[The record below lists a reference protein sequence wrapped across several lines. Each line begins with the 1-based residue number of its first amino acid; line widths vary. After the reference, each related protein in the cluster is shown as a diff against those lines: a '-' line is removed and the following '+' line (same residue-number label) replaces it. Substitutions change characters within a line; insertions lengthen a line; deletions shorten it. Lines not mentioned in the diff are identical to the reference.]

1 MIRRKS
7 KDSRKQRGERGFA
20 MVVAMMALTL
30 LTAMGLA
37 VVFASSGD
45 IVITGHFRRNE
56 QAFFAAEAGVGLARE
71 SLRLALNEA
80 IMDSADAAKDTVT
93 LPTVGQSFDDSQITS
108 ILTASSLTSQSGAP
122 ITNALSA
129 VQARSSGF
137 GNNGSFSVTY
147 TLAQDGSP
155 VVGTHAW
162 VGGVQQPPATVT
174 MRYRYTITSTGSNLA
189 GSNTPFRSQAQTTE
203 SGYINVTLNTSAQS
217 TIDRAFS
224 SFGTFL
230 NRWNGSSVWA
240 SGTFR
245 GPVHV
250 NTRHRFSSGNAVTFT
265 DEVSQ
270 VDSKYDYDRSSYN
283 VSNQNRT
290 GLTFQSTFKRVNSYP
305 LPQNVYAQELA
316 VLNSTGLADGTFTS
330 AQPTASQLNSNLR
343 SASNAAP
350 GLSGGQIRSGVYVPS
365 SDGSSISGGGIYV
378 KGNADEITLS
388 VSGSSQVYAIR
399 QGSTTTTVTITPPS
413 GGSAGS
419 TTIASGGST
428 STFSGVPW
436 DRTNPDT
443 SQQKPGASLFVNGNI
458 SSLHGPAA
466 VSGTTP
472 AAIAAKTAVT
482 VTSTDDITV
491 TGDLKYENP
500 TVNMDGTSASNWQ
513 SAENVLGIFT
523 NSGKIKWVPNAT
535 YTGTNKSMTVD
546 AAMVAFDEAALNGD
560 SSLGTGGWE
569 TDCSSCN
576 SNTLITLRGSRVV
589 SKGLPISGSY
599 KGVNRYF
606 DPRFAGGTMAPP
618 FFPVTQLSLGTP
630 TISFWTSGVATESNT
645 WQRVTY

>member
-1 MIRRKS
+1 MIRRKC
-7 KDSRKQRGERGFA
+7 KDSRKQKSERGFA

-56 QAFFAAEAGVGLARE
+56 QAFFAAEAGIGLARE
-71 SLRLALNEA
+71 SLRLALNQA
-80 IMDSADAAKDTVT
+80 ILDSANAVKGTIT
-93 LPTVGQSFDDSQITS
+93 LPAVGQPFDDSQITS
-108 ILTASSLTSQSGAP
+108 ILTASDLTSQNGAP
-122 ITNALSA
+122 ITNALNA

-147 TLAQDGSP
+147 TLAQSGSP
-155 VVGTHAW
+155 VVGGHTW

-174 MRYRYTITSTGSNLA
+174 MRYRYTITSTGANTA
-189 GSNTPFRSQAQTTE
+189 DSNTPFRSQAQTTE
-203 SGYINVTLNTSAQS
+203 TGYINVTLNTSAQS
-217 TIDRAFS
+217 TINRAFS

-265 DEVSQ
+265 DTVTQ
-270 VDSKYDYDRSSYN
+270 VDSQYDYNSSSYN

-290 GLTFQSTFKRVNSYP
+290 GLTFQSTFTRVDSYP

-316 VLNSTGLADGTFTS
+316 VLNSTGLPDGTFTLS
-330 AQPTASQLNSNLR
+330 QPTALQLNSNLR

-350 GLSGGQIRSGVYVPS
+350 GLNGAQINNGVYVPS
-365 SDGSSISGGGIYV
+365 SNGTSVSGGGIYV

-388 VSGSSQVYAIR
+388 VSGSSQIYTIR
-399 QGSTTTTVTITPPS
+399 QGTTTTTVTITPPAGS
-413 GGSAGS
+413 SAGS
-419 TTIASGGST
+419 TTIASGGNST
-428 STFSGVPW
+428 TFSGVPW
-436 DRTNPDT
+436 DRTSPDT
-443 SQQKPGASLFVNGNI
+443 SQQKPGVSLFVSGNI

-466 VSGTTP
+466 VSGVTP
-472 AAIAAKTAVT
+472 AAVAAKTAVT
-482 VTSTDDITV
+482 ITSTGDITV

-500 TVNMDGTSASNWQ
+500 TVNMDGTSAANWQ

-535 YTGTNKSMTVD
+535 YTGSNKSITVD
-546 AAMVAFDEAALNGD
+546 AAMVAFNEAALSSD
-560 SSLGTGGWE
+560 STLSTGGWE
-569 TDCSSCN
+569 TDCSECN
-576 SNTLITLRGSRVV
+576 SNTVVTLRGSRVV

-599 KGVNRYF
+599 KSVNRYF
-606 DPRFAGGTMAPP
+606 DPRFAGGAMAPP
-618 FFPVTQLSLGTP
+618 FFPVTQLNLNSP

-645 WQRVTY
+645 WQRITN